1 MSRLT
6 SATTAKD
13 SGKDYDYAE
22 VQMRPR
28 SRDSSDCS
36 GLLSFALRESFE
48 GGPLAEQH
56 VELLVELLT
65 SYIYMYDCIHA
76 VVLVC
81 DFLEVP
87 EILSLTAL
95 NRSTHAGDVKNA
107 VFTPVSATLFTRSFP
122 FKPLSSQDTTLTTDP
137 INTSVSSTPATRTQ
151 RCHCA
156 GKCTPFDSLTLR

>member
-36 GLLSFALRESFE
+36 GLLPFALRESFE

-122 FKPLSSQDTTLTTDP
+122 FKPLLTRHNTNNRP
-137 INTSVSSTPATRTQ
+137 NTSVSSTPATRTQ